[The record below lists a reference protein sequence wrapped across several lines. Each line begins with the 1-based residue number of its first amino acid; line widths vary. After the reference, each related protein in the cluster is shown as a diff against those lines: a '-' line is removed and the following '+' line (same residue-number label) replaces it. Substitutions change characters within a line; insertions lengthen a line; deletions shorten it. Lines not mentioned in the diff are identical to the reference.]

1 MELNRCLSPLIKEI
15 SGFRRRQGNTRGFR
29 DLLKSFEARLAFQK
43 YLVFIY
49 LFGMSGP
56 GFHTRGLRCDSL
68 VAACWPSCSM
78 ACGILVPQPGIE
90 PLFSALQGRS

>member
-1 MELNRCLSPLIKEI
+1 MELNRFLFPLIKEV

-49 LFGMSGP
+49 LFGYVGSWFP
-56 GFHTRGLRCDSL
+56 HVASSL
-68 VAACWPSCSM
+68 
-78 ACGILVPQPGIE
+78 
-90 PLFSALQGRS
+90 